1 MHSRFMLPVFLVVI
15 GSMLGWLTASGR
27 MADALGQDKKAQPTA
42 VDGVQL
48 PKPDQPFKGKIGK
61 TFGDS
66 QQDFP
71 QPLSAPKGA
80 PNVVLIL
87 LDDLGFGQPGTFGG
101 PIPTPNLDK
110 LAGQG
115 LRYNRFHT
123 TGICSPTRA
132 ALLTGR
138 NHHQVATG
146 TITELSTGFPGYNSV
161 WPQATASIARVL
173 AGNGYSTAAWGK
185 WHNTP
190 DWETSPIGPFTH
202 WPSGLGFE
210 YWYGFHGGE
219 TSQWEPQLFRNETP
233 VEPGKKPEQ
242 GYHLTEDLVDDA
254 IVWMNRQESIAPG
267 KPFFAYFATG
277 AAHAPLHVP
286 REWADKF
293 KGQFDQGW
301 DKVREE
307 TLARQK
313 KLGLVPTDTKL
324 TPRPKELEA
333 WESLSADAKK
343 LFARHQEVFAGFVA
357 HTDHHLGRL
366 LNAVAALPDA
376 DNTLIIFIAGDN
388 GPSAEGSVT
397 GTLNNMMTQNGVP
410 DSVDAQIK
418 KLDELGGPLHENHY
432 PVGWA
437 WAGSSPFQWM
447 KRVPSH
453 FGGTRNGMVISWPKR
468 ITDQGGI
475 RTQFHHVIDIVPT
488 IHAAAGVTM
497 PDRVNGIAQIPLA
510 GVDMTYSFAD
520 AKASG
525 TRTTQYFETGGH
537 RAIYHNGWVA
547 ASFHGVPW
555 ALTGSIGFEN
565 NPWELYNIENDFSQA
580 VDVAAQRPEKLKEL
594 QAVFDQEA
602 KRFDV
607 YPLDD
612 RFAERGM
619 IPDRPSVVKGRTSF
633 RYTAGTTRIPEG
645 SAPPIYQRG
654 HTITARVVIP
664 KTGAEGVI
672 LAEGGSSGGY
682 TLFVQDGKAHYEYNF
697 FGKATYQVSS
707 AGTLP
712 AGEVEIVLD
721 YEQKPFKRFV
731 ETTGGPATLRVNGKV
746 VGSGLIE
753 NAVVGR
759 FSATETLDIGT
770 DLGATVSAAY
780 REKAPFAFTGTIKDV
795 SIQLKQAQP

>member
-1 MHSRFMLPVFLVVI
+1 MTKSFLSALLAAVLLP
-15 GSMLGWLTASGR
+15 LGA
-27 MADALGQDKKAQPTA
+27 MAQERSSLPLPDPT
-42 VDGVQL
+42 
-48 PKPDQPFKGKIGK
+48 FKGTIGR
-61 TFGDS
+61 TFADS

-71 QPLSAPKGA
+71 QPVSAPKGA
-80 PNVVLIL
+80 PNIVLIL

-101 PIPTPNLDK
+101 PIPTPNLDR
-110 LAGQG
+110 LAGEG

-123 TGICSPTRA
+123 TAICSPTRA

-138 NHHQVATG
+138 NHHQVANG

-161 WPQATASIARVL
+161 WPQATASIAKVL
-173 AGNGYSTAAWGK
+173 TGNGYSTAAWGK

-190 DWETSPIGPFTH
+190 DWETSPIGPFQH
-202 WPSGLGFE
+202 WPTGLGFE

-219 TSQWEPQLFRNETP
+219 TSQWEPQLFRDEIP
-233 VEPGKKPEQ
+233 VEPARRPEQ

-254 IVWMNRQESIAPG
+254 IAWMNRQQAIAPE

-286 REWADKF
+286 KEWADRF

-307 TLARQK
+307 TLERQK
-313 KLGLVPTDTKL
+313 KLGLVPPDTKL

-333 WESLSADAKK
+333 WDSLSADAKK
-343 LFARHQEVFAGFVA
+343 LYARHQEVFAGFVA
-357 HTDHHLGRL
+357 HTDYHLGRL
-366 LNAVAALPDA
+366 LDAIAALPDA
-376 DNTLIIFIAGDN
+376 DNTLIIYIAGDN
-388 GPSAEGSVT
+388 GPSAEGSIT

-410 DSVDAQIK
+410 DSVEAQLAKI
-418 KLDELGGPLHENHY
+418 DELGGPLHENHY

-453 FGGTRNGMVISWPKR
+453 FGGTRNGMVVSWPKR
-468 ITDQGGI
+468 IADKGGI
-475 RTQFHHVIDIVPT
+475 RPQFHHVIDVAPT
-488 IHAAAGVTM
+488 IFAAAGVTM
-497 PDRVNGIAQIPLA
+497 PTQVNGIAQVPLA

-520 AKASG
+520 AKAPG

-537 RAIYHNGWVA
+537 RAIYQDGWVA

-555 ALTGSIGFEN
+555 TLTGSIGFEN
-565 NPWELYNIENDFSQA
+565 NVWELYNIDTDFSEA
-580 VDVAAQRPEKLKEL
+580 VDLAAQQPEKLKQL

-602 KRFDV
+602 AKYGVF
-607 YPLDD
+607 PLDD

-619 IPDRPSVVKGRTSF
+619 IPERPSVVRGRTDF

-654 HTITARVVIP
+654 HTITANIVVP
-664 KTGAEGVI
+664 ASGAEGVI
-672 LAEGGSSGGY
+672 VAEGGSSGGY
-682 TLFVQDGKAHYEYNF
+682 TLFVKDGKVHYEYNF
-697 FGKATYQVSS
+697 FGKATYEVVS
-707 AGTLP
+707 ADRLP
-712 AGEVEIVLD
+712 AGNVEIALD

-746 VGSGLIE
+746 VGAGMIE
-753 NAVVGR
+753 NAVIGR
-759 FSATETLDIGT
+759 FSATETLDIGV
-770 DLGATVSAAY
+770 DLGATVSAEY

-795 SIQLKQAQP
+795 RIELKQAQP

>member
-1 MHSRFMLPVFLVVI
+1 MKITIL
-15 GSMLGWLTASGR
+15 WTALSL
-27 MADALGQDKKAQPTA
+27 ALGAIFASTA
-42 VDGVQL
+42 LTQEVL
-48 PKPDQPFKGKIGK
+48 PRPDLPFKGKIGK
-61 TFGDS
+61 TFADS

-71 QPLSAPKGA
+71 QPIQASKGA

-123 TGICSPTRA
+123 TAICSPTRA

-146 TITELSTGFPGYNSV
+146 TITELSTGYPGYNSV
-161 WPQATASIARVL
+161 WPQATASIAKVL
-173 AGNGYSTAAWGK
+173 SGNGYSTAAWGK

-190 DWETSPIGPFTH
+190 DWETSPIGPFQH
-202 WPSGLGFE
+202 WPTGLGFE

-233 VEPGKKPEQ
+233 VEASKKPEQ

-254 IVWMNRQESIAPG
+254 IVWMNRQESIAPE

-286 REWADKF
+286 QEWADKF

-313 KLGLVPTDTKL
+313 KLGLVPVDTKL

-333 WESLSADAKK
+333 WDSLSADAKK
-343 LFARHQEVFAGFVA
+343 LYARHQEVFAGFVA
-357 HTDHHLGRL
+357 HTDYHLGRL
-366 LNAVAALPDA
+366 LDGIAGLPDA

-410 DSVDAQIK
+410 DSVEAQIK

-453 FGGTRNGMVISWPKR
+453 FGGTRNGLVVAWPKK
-468 ITDQGGI
+468 ITDKGGL
-475 RTQFHHVIDIVPT
+475 RTQFHHVIDIAPT
-488 IHAAAGVTM
+488 IYVAASVT
-497 PDRVNGIAQIPLA
+497 PPTAVNGIAQIPIA
-510 GVDMTYSFAD
+510 GTDMSYSFTD
-520 AKASG
+520 AKAPG
-525 TRTTQYFETGGH
+525 NHTTQYFETGGH
-537 RAIYHNGWVA
+537 RAIYKDGWVA

-565 NPWELYNIENDFSQA
+565 NKWELYNIEKDFSQA
-580 VDVAAQRPEKLKEL
+580 VDLAAQYPDKLKEL

-602 KRFDV
+602 KKFDV
-607 YPLDD
+607 YPFDD

-633 RYTAGTTRIPEG
+633 RYSAGTTRIPEG
-645 SAPPIYQRG
+645 SAPPIYQRA
-654 HTITARVVIP
+654 HTITASVVIP
-664 KTGAEGVI
+664 ETGAEGVI
-672 LAEGGSSGGY
+672 LAEGGGSGGY
-682 TLFVQDGKAHYEYNF
+682 TLFIQDGKAHYEYNF
-697 FGKATYQVSS
+697 FGKAIYRVSS
-707 AGTLP
+707 AEKLP
-712 AGEVEIVLD
+712 TGDVEIVLD
-721 YEQKPFKRFV
+721 YEQRPFKRFV
-731 ETTGGPATLRVNGKV
+731 ETTGGPAKLLVNGKM
-746 VGSGLIE
+746 VGSGMIE

-759 FSATETLDIGT
+759 FSATETLDIGM
-770 DLGATVSAAY
+770 DLGATVSASY
-780 REKAPFAFTGTIKDV
+780 RENAPFAFTGTIKDV
-795 SIQLKQAQP
+795 RIQLK

>member
-1 MHSRFMLPVFLVVI
+1 MKTRLALLV
-15 GSMLGWLTASGR
+15 
-27 MADALGQDKKAQPTA
+27 ALGCLAPVAFAAVFAYTAAAQE
-42 VDGVQL
+42 VL
-48 PKPDQPFKGKIGK
+48 PRPDQPYNGKIGK
-61 TFGDS
+61 TFADS

-71 QPLSAPKGA
+71 QPLSAPNGA

-101 PIPTPNLDK
+101 PISTPNLDK

-161 WPQATASIARVL
+161 WPQATASIAKVL

-190 DWETSPIGPFTH
+190 DWETSPIGPFQR
-202 WPSGLGFE
+202 WPTGLGFE

-219 TSQWEPQLFRNETP
+219 TSQWEPQLFRNEIP
-233 VEPGKKPEQ
+233 VEPGKRPED

-254 IVWMNRQESIAPG
+254 IAWMNRQEAIAPE

-286 REWADKF
+286 QEWADKF
-293 KGQFDQGW
+293 KGHFDQGW

-307 TLARQK
+307 TLNRQK
-313 KLGLVPTDTKL
+313 KLGLVPADTKL

-343 LFARHQEVFAGFVA
+343 LYARHQEVFAGFVA

-397 GTLNNMMTQNGVP
+397 GTLNNMMTQNGVA
-410 DSVDAQIK
+410 DTVEAQMK
-418 KLDELGGPLHENHY
+418 KLDELGGRLHENHY

-453 FGGTRNGMVISWPKR
+453 FGGTRNGLVVTWPKK
-468 ITDQGGI
+468 IADKGGL
-475 RTQFHHVIDIVPT
+475 RTQFHHVIDVAPT
-488 IHAAAGVTM
+488 IYSAAGVT
-497 PDRVNGIAQIPLA
+497 PPQAVNGIAQIPMA
-510 GVDMTYSFAD
+510 GVDMTYTFAD
-520 AKASG
+520 AKAPG
-525 TRTTQYFETGGH
+525 TRGTQYFETGGH
-537 RAIYHNGWVA
+537 RAIYQDGWVA

-555 ALTGSIGFEN
+555 ALTGSLGFEDN
-565 NPWELYNIENDFSQA
+565 KWELYNIENDFSQA
-580 VDVAAQRPEKLKEL
+580 VDLAAQKPEKLKEL

-602 KRFDV
+602 KKFGV

-633 RYTAGTTRIPEG
+633 RYMAGTTRIPEG
-645 SAPPIYQRG
+645 SAPPIYQRS
-654 HTITARVVIP
+654 HTITARVMIP
-664 KTGAEGVI
+664 QSGAEGVI

-682 TLFVQDGKAHYEYNF
+682 TLFVQDGKVHYEYNF
-697 FGKATYQVSS
+697 FGKTNYQVRS
-707 AGTLP
+707 ADALP

-746 VGSGLIE
+746 VGSGMVE
-753 NAVVGR
+753 NAVIGR
-759 FSATETLDIGT
+759 FSATETLDIGM

-780 REKAPFAFTGTIKDV
+780 REQAPFEFTGTIKDV
-795 SIQLKQAQP
+795 SIQLKQAQR